1 MTDISNIKQFK
12 LTSGEEIIC
21 EVIEWAD
28 EENIDLVVRRAVKL
42 HIVDDDAKG
51 IRYYNLKPWMT
62 MQEGDEVFMTL
73 NSNHIISEANPTGK
87 ILKYF
92 YECVENANLT
102 EEEISKKIND
112 YVEQLKAKIEDAV
125 DDELENNIIR
135 FRPNK
140 DKLH

>member
-1 MTDISNIKQFK
+1 MTDISNVKQFK
-12 LTSGEEIIC
+12 LTNGEEIIC

-28 EENIDLVVRRAVKL
+28 EENVDLVIRRAVKL
-42 HIVDDDAKG
+42 NIVDDDTKG

-62 MQEGDEVFMTL
+62 MQEGDDVFMTL

-102 EEEISKKIND
+102 EEEISKKIDD

-125 DDELENNIIR
+125 DDELEENVIR